1 MKYIKKFESFKKIN
15 EEGTFNNTIYG
26 ISLALLSL
34 IQPSKVLASQQNN
47 TTNANMDKVENLEN
61 VKSDLQ
67 KLRDLSKSEEEK
79 SLLTKIINLQED
91 ILRDEFNKVEYDIL
105 LNDLSSY
112 LMEKELYNSDF
123 KDTLK
128 NIKDGNIRNLRSDYI
143 KLYNIANNSA
153 EDNQSGVV
161 YLIKPGVHGGTG
173 GSTGGSDGLF
183 GILSLLCIIVIVFFP
198 VSDGE
203 GGFQPFGINIF
214 NKIQLKRKG
223 TLDND

>member
-34 IQPSKVLASQQNN
+34 MQPSKVLASQQNN

-91 ILRDEFNKVEYDIL
+91 ILRDKFNKVEYDIL

-161 YLIKPGVHGGTG
+161 YGGTG
-173 GSTGGSDGLF
+173 GPTGGSDGLF
-183 GILSLLCIIVIVFFP
+183 GILSLLCIIVIIFAFP
-198 VSDGE
+198 ASDGE
-203 GGFQPFGINIF
+203 GGFQPFGVNIF